1 MNHLYQ
7 EDLEVGKTYRL
18 VSGKFVDGLL
28 KLNETFTVTD
38 IDPDGDV
45 WTRDC
50 TWRGDC
56 RRDRQGWCFT
66 DTGIDLV
73 FEEVI

>member
-1 MNHLYQ
+1 MSNLYQ

-18 VSGKFVDGLL
+18 VSGEFADGHL
-28 KLNETFTVTD
+28 KLNETFTVTEVD
-38 IDPDGDV
+38 YDGDV

-50 TWRGDC
+50 TWRDQYPMTE
-56 RRDRQGWCFT
+56 RGWCF

-73 FEEVI
+73 FEEVV

>member
-1 MNHLYQ
+1 MNNLYQ
-7 EDLEVGKTYRL
+7 QDLEVGKTYRL
-18 VSGKFVDGLL
+18 VSGEFEQGNL

-38 IDPDGDV
+38 IDSDGDC

-50 TWRGDC
+50 TWRDQHPVSE
-56 RRDRQGWCFT
+56 RGWCFP

-73 FEEVI
+73 FEEVV